1 MQLTVI
7 KYLVGLFAVYPFS
20 AILYNLPNK
29 NLKHLFSFLIGF
41 TFVQW
46 IFGPDWIH
54 TFISSIV
61 TYFICAFGPRKHQ
74 AKIAF
79 IWVMGYMTMSHIYR
93 MYVSYMTGIFD
104 FTGTQMVIT
113 MKLTSFAYN
122 YFDGTYDH
130 KKVFSTDHHA
140 KDVKLYAARKK
151 YAITELPNL
160 LEFFGYVFCFT
171 CILAGPAFEFTDY
184 MHSID
189 GTAFITPEE
198 KKEGKKS
205 PSRWP
210 STFLPA
216 MIQLLIAVVCMLG
229 YLQINGRYKIN
240 DQFDPVFIAKYELP
254 MRFVLLLVA
263 MFGER
268 CKFYFAWKIAE
279 GGSVLGGFGFEGFDS
294 KTGQAIGWKGV
305 ENIDIVTFETAPNV
319 QTATRVWNKRTQGW
333 LERYTYM
340 RTGKSLYAVYF
351 VSALWHGLYPGF
363 FFVFMSVPFLT
374 NIERMAK
381 AKLNPI
387 FAPGYDGYN
396 NATYPNTMTAKI
408 YWYFCTI
415 FCLLGMNYIVQAFTM
430 GSLENTLN
438 AYKAQ
443 KFIGHIAIAVV
454 YVALTVFPG
463 PKKEKKVDEKKSE

>member
-1 MQLTVI
+1 
-7 KYLVGLFAVYPFS
+7 LVGLFAVYPFS
-20 AILYNLPNK
+20 AILFNLPNK
-29 NLKHLFSFLIGF
+29 NAKHFFSFFIGF
-41 TFVQW
+41 VFLQW

-61 TYFICAFGPRKHQ
+61 TYLLCALAPKKYQ
-74 AKIAF
+74 AQIVF
-79 IWVMGYMTMSHIYR
+79 VWVMGYMTMSHIYR
-93 MYVSYMTGIFD
+93 MYVSYLSGIFD

-122 YFDGTYDH
+122 LYDGTYDR
-130 KKVFSTDHHA
+130 KRVFATDHNP
-140 KDVKLYAARKK
+140 KEVKMYASRQKF
-151 YAITELPNL
+151 AIDKLPNL

-171 CILAGPAFEFTDY
+171 CILAGPAFEYNDY
-184 MHSID
+184 LHSID
-189 GTAFITPEE
+189 GTTFVRPEDKE
-198 KKEGKKS
+198 KKDKAIRK
-205 PSRWP
+205 P

-216 MIQLLIAVVCMLG
+216 MKCLLIAVVCMVG

-240 DQFDPVFIAKYELP
+240 DQFSPEFIAAYSLP
-254 MRFVLLLVA
+254 MRFVLLLVS

-268 CKFYFAWKIAE
+268 LKFYFAWKIAE
-279 GGSVLGGFGFEGFDS
+279 GGSILGGFGFEGFDP
-294 KTGQAIGWKGV
+294 KTGKEIGWKGV
-305 ENIDIVTFETAPNV
+305 ENIEIIGFETAPNV

-374 NIERMAK
+374 TIERLAK
-381 AKLNPI
+381 QKLNPI
-387 FAPGYDGYN
+387 FCPGYDGYKIE
-396 NATYPNTMTAKI
+396 TYPKTTTASV
-408 YWYFCTI
+408 YWFVCWVICT
-415 FCLLGMNYIVQAFTM
+415 LGMNYIVQAFTM

-443 KFIGHIAIAVV
+443 KFIGHILIAVV
-454 YVALTVFPG
+454 YVLLTVFPG
-463 PKKEKKVDEKKSE
+463 PKKDKSEKKSESDKKNE